1 MSIEISDLTTLVG
14 DTAVAELAARE
25 AAVTAAVRQVEQE
38 HPGYSYSYST
48 EIRCNAW
55 GCGRFMEIKVG
66 KGHNNAAAE
75 AFAAHRAE
83 RVDAL
88 LNEWFPAP
96 EGEDLGN

>member
-25 AAVTAAVRQVEQE
+25 EAVRAAVRQVEHE

-55 GCGRFMEIKVG
+55 GCGRYMDIKVG
-66 KGHNNAAAE
+66 KGHQNAAPE

-88 LNEWFPAP
+88 LAEWFPAP
-96 EGEDLGN
+96 ENEDLGN

>member
-14 DTAVAELAARE
+14 DTAVAELAAKE
-25 AAVTAAVRQVEQE
+25 QAVTAAVRQVEAE

-48 EIRCNAW
+48 EIRCDAW
-55 GCGRFMEIKVG
+55 ACGRFMEIKVG

-75 AFAAHRAE
+75 AFAAHRSE

-88 LNEWFPAP
+88 LAEWFPAP
-96 EGEDLGN
+96 EDEDLGN

>member
-1 MSIEISDLTTLVG
+1 MSIEITDLTALVG
-14 DTAVAELAARE
+14 DTAGFELTAPAE
-25 AAVTAAVRQVEQE
+25 AVTAAIRQVEAE
-38 HPGYSYSYST
+38 HPGYSHSYST

-75 AFAAHRAE
+75 AFAVHRAE

-88 LNEWFPAP
+88 LAEWFPAP
-96 EGEDLGN
+96 EDEDLGN